1 MSKKNNDFFVE
12 KKAWSVVKDELLRCY
27 FMPYV
32 SKILHTHR
40 PLVYIDC
47 FAGKGKFDDGNLGSP
62 LIALEVIDK
71 CLESTSME
79 STQIDAIFIDLNY
92 ADDLRNNL
100 KKYPWVKIIS
110 GKYEDNIANV
120 LKGKE
125 RCNVF
130 LYIDPYGIK
139 ALNCSI
145 FDELSKKNF
154 NSIELLVNMN
164 SFGFIREACHALG
177 TSFND
182 KTIFDDLVEYDPTK
196 MDNSSQ
202 SIDELNAIAGGDY
215 WQDIIKQYKA
225 GIIDGYKAEARFS
238 EQYCR
243 RLRQSYKYVLNMP
256 LRIKEGQRPKYRLIH
271 ATNHRDG
278 CLLMVDNICNRWEAL
293 QEIQS
298 GGQLSLFEE
307 NCDNQIVDD
316 TDISNKVSVYFARYS
331 ANTSLHEAL
340 AEFFM
345 EYGPICSTGTIK
357 KELKKLESNGR
368 IIVTREPST
377 TVNGKI
383 ATYMSEE
390 KGKKVYVRWA
400 Q

>member
-12 KKAWSVVKDELLRCY
+12 KKDWSVVKDELLRCY

-40 PLVYIDC
+40 PLVYVDC
-47 FAGKGKFDDGNLGSP
+47 FAGKGKFDDGKPGSP

-71 CLESTSME
+71 CQESTSME
-79 STQIDAIFIDLNY
+79 STQIEAIFIDLNY

-100 KKYPWVKIIS
+100 KKYPWVNIIS
-110 GKYEDNIANV
+110 GKYEDNIDNV
-120 LKGKE
+120 LKGKGG
-125 RCNVF
+125 CNVF

-145 FDELSKKNF
+145 FDELSKNDF

-182 KTIFDDLVEYDPTK
+182 KIIFEDLVEYDPTK

-225 GIIDGYKAEARFS
+225 GIIDGYEAEARFS
-238 EQYCR
+238 EQYCL
-243 RLRQSYKYVLNMP
+243 RLRKSYKYVLNMP
-256 LRIKEGQRPKYRLIH
+256 LRIKMGQRPKYRLIH

-298 GGQLSLFEE
+298 GGQLSLFKE
-307 NCDNQIVDD
+307 NYDNQIVDD
-316 TDISNKVSVYFARYS
+316 TDISNKVSVYFAQYS

-340 AEFFM
+340 AGFFM
-345 EYGPICSTGTIK
+345 EYGPICSTSTIK

-368 IIVTREPST
+368 IIVTRKPST
-377 TVNGKI
+377 TVKGKI